1 MAIAILGT
9 HEIDT
14 SLQFFHANIPCRDAA
29 GRPGILASTICQL
42 GERKIKT
49 TQSQP
54 VVEQQCTTVAL
65 TVWKE
70 DWSPEDLKIATNQ
83 TFQFFCKRFK
93 TQQMGDIIEACWGQ
107 SMRHDRKPA
116 DALQASSVQIHCT
129 VQTSKLQTLL
139 QASGFNRIFATPK
152 TEDGKISQEWR
163 IIWIEGNIA
172 HLSGIANRH
181 PACLGLCR

>member
-1 MAIAILGT
+1 MQVDEIQIQGNCIVLTTMGQAQQWISESKVISKDEMAIAILGT

-54 VVEQQCTTVAL
+54 VVERQCTTVAL

-70 DWSPEDLKIATNQ
+70 DWSPEDLKLQPTKPFSSSANDL
-83 TFQFFCKRFK
+83 KRNRWVTSLK
-93 TQQMGDIIEACWGQ
+93 LVGD
-107 SMRHDRKPA
+107 DP
-116 DALQASSVQIHCT
+116 
-129 VQTSKLQTLL
+129 
-139 QASGFNRIFATPK
+139 
-152 TEDGKISQEWR
+152 
-163 IIWIEGNIA
+163 
-172 HLSGIANRH
+172 
-181 PACLGLCR
+181 